1 MLFVLLLPQPQKLQA
16 LYQGTTSV
24 VPPLAENDQGFSPC
38 LSLCGPTKRAAEKTG
53 FLEGDGLQA
62 VHQ

>member
-16 LYQGTTSV
+16 LYQGATSV
-24 VPPLAENDQGFSPC
+24 VPPLAEHDQGFSPC
-38 LSLCGPTKRAAEKTG
+38 LSLCGPTKRAAETG